1 MVKVIRAS
9 SHGPEQVLA
18 KTRPCQSY
26 DLGEDF
32 NVSLL
37 LLAAGG
43 SSWLFLWG
51 KHILAEQLE
60 CPGWSPGLCV
70 HH

>member
-1 MVKVIRAS
+1 MMVKVIRAP
-9 SHGPEQVLA
+9 SHGPEQILA
-18 KTRPCQSY
+18 KNSPCQSY

-37 LLAAGG
+37 LAAGG
-43 SSWLFLWG
+43 GPWLFLWG
-51 KHILAEQLE
+51 EHLPAEQLE
-60 CPGWSPGLCV
+60 RPGWSPGLCI